1 MPRIALL
8 PSRRPGVTAVNS
20 QALLF
25 DLDPDRHRVQAHV
38 FARQA
43 GKEQLAA
50 VLALEERTKNVRNL
64 ESALIIYAGLLVAS
78 KHTKPLNGN
87 HFSPQISTEILS
99 DGSVRV
105 NRKIKLLSQLRQI
118 FAF

>member
-1 MPRIALL
+1 M
-8 PSRRPGVTAVNS
+8 RRRHLAE
-20 QALLF
+20 LLF
-25 DLDPDRHRVQAHV
+25 DVDPDGHRVQAHV

-43 GKEQLAA
+43 GQEQLAA
-50 VLALEERTKNVRNL
+50 VLGLEVQTEDVRNL
-64 ESALIIYAGLLVAS
+64 ESALIIYAGLLVTS
-78 KHTKPLNGN
+78 KHAQPSKSS

>member
-1 MPRIALL
+1 MRGRHLAE
-8 PSRRPGVTAVNS
+8 
-20 QALLF
+20 LF
-25 DLDPDRHRVQAHV
+25 FNVDPDRHRVQTHV

-43 GKEQLAA
+43 GEEQLAA
-50 VLALEERTKNVRNL
+50 VLGLEVRTKGVRNL
-64 ESALIIYAGLLVAS
+64 ESSLIIYSGLLVTS
-78 KHTKPLNGN
+78 KHAQPSISS
-87 HFSPQISTEILS
+87 HFSPQISTEILR